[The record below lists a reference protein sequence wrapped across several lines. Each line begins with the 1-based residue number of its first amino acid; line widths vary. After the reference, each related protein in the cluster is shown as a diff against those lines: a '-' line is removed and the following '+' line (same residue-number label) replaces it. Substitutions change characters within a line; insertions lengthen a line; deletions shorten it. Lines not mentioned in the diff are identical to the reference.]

1 MLPSKEVAEAELML
15 GGKLN
20 PGPWVEHSINTGLAA
35 RNIADKLPEMDS
47 EKAYILGI
55 LHDIGRRVGIV
66 TIPEHIIAGY
76 EYSLEKGWD
85 EVAKISMTHSFPL
98 KGKEVNE
105 EAEGHERVIKDYLME
120 CTYDDYDRLIILC
133 DSLAI
138 AQGFCILEKRFVD
151 VARRYGVWVDS
162 VERWNATFEIKE
174 YFETMM
180 KCSVYDVLPGV
191 KETSFIDI
199 PAFRS

>member
-1 MLPSKEVAEAELML
+1 MLPSKEVAEAELSL
-15 GGKLN
+15 GGKMN

-35 RNIADKLPEMDS
+35 RNIAEKIPDMDA

-98 KGKEVNE
+98 KGKEIND
-105 EAEGHERVIKDYLME
+105 EAEGHERVIKDYLLA

-138 AQGFCILEKRFVD
+138 AQGFCLLEKRFVD

-162 VERWNATFEIKE
+162 VERWNATFEIKK
-174 YFETMM
+174 YFETRM
-180 KCSVYDVLPGV
+180 KCSIYDVLPGV

-199 PAFRS
+199 PAFRP